1 MVLIQVGLA
10 PTVSIKKRSDKKF
23 TGLFWYNAYPFIRF
37 YVSLVLF
44 SLLFFIEVTNF
55 INQLLTIFCI
65 SNQTLFSSV
74 KYSHLLRHLCPF
86 LDIHGSVFLF
96 YLSLFLPSLERN
108 SSSVVL
114 TVPLKSNLS
123 KKYEIS
129 WSIRARDVLSEL
141 LESTRN

>member
-44 SLLFFIEVTNF
+44 SLFFIEVTNF

>member
-44 SLLFFIEVTNF
+44 SLFFIEVTNF
-55 INQLLTIFCI
+55 INQLLPIFCI